1 VEGVTTIQ
9 SGFPLHFGTNQNLTN
24 SFGGG
29 SRPNVA
35 AGCDKSVSGS
45 AQSKLNGWFNGACFS
60 QPAPFTFGS
69 ESRADP
75 NPRSAGIANWDF
87 SAFKKFAFGPDGRM
101 NIEFRSEFFNIF
113 NRAQFG
119 YPGQTQGSTSFGVV
133 SSQQNLPRL
142 VQFALRFGF

>member
-1 VEGVTTIQ
+1 MTDKI
-9 SGFPLHFGTNQNLTN
+9 SGI
-24 SFGGG
+24 
-29 SRPNVA
+29 VA
-35 AGCDKSVSGS
+35 AFPGQTKRCAEKPQGS
-45 AQSKLNGWFNGACFS
+45 LARGGQS
-60 QPAPFTFGS
+60 QPYLK
-69 ESRADP
+69 E
-75 NPRSAGIANWDF
+75 
-87 SAFKKFAFGPDGRM
+87 FAFGPDGRM